1 MGALRYNP
9 RSMKFTI
16 RNGPTTLE
24 FEGELEEFNRL
35 ADEVD
40 IPADLLARMRTGSA
54 AIPLSDEHDDE
65 HKGEDD
71 DNDGITAVSGS
82 IDVRALHERLATLE
96 AKSDIDRI
104 TVMAHEAR
112 EAGLEGIDYGTAER
126 LFVELG
132 ERKPGRIR
140 ATFQNAKA
148 RGLVRPAGR
157 GVWAPTVAGENYARL
172 GHRKPRQR
180 SRTNARASASDEAG
194 GGGSED

>member
-1 MGALRYNP
+1 MGELRYNP

-24 FEGELEEFNRL
+24 FEGELEDFNRL
-35 ADEVD
+35 AEEVD
-40 IPADLLARMRTGSA
+40 IPRDLLARMRKGSA
-54 AIPLSDEHDDE
+54 AIPPPDERDDE
-65 HKGEDD
+65 REDRDD
-71 DNDGITAVSGS
+71 DVATEASGS
-82 IDVRALHERLATLE
+82 IDVRALAERLGTLE

-112 EAGLEGIDYGTAER
+112 EAGLEGIDYDTAER

-172 GHRKPRQR
+172 GHKKPRQR